1 MPEIAQAS
9 DFFVSK
15 GKPAATDVTAPI
27 QTRGAILR
35 FPGGPNTLI
44 EKLA

>member
-9 DFFVSK
+9 DFFCFEE
-15 GKPAATDVTAPI
+15 KPAASGVTALI
-27 QTRGAILR
+27 ERRGAILR